1 MIIKDITKINFPS
14 NLLKGKTIVISG
26 SGSGIGRQV
35 AKSFSK
41 FGADL
46 ILFSKSEEKL
56 ESLFDELN
64 KDYSNNDI
72 IQPLDLETAEEK
84 DYEKIFR
91 AIRDD
96 YPKIDGLI
104 NNAGILGEK
113 KSLEQYSYV
122 SWKNVL
128 KVNLDASFLM
138 TKSLMPLLRK
148 SDNSSIIFTSSGVGR
163 KGRAYWG
170 AYSISKFATEAM
182 MQILSEELQ
191 NTSRVRVN
199 CINPGAVRTKMRES
213 AYPAENPKKNP
224 PPIEIIEAYLY
235 LMSDMSLEINGQSID
250 AQEH

>member
-64 KDYSNNDI
+64 KDYSNNVI

-163 KGRAYWG
+163 KGKAYWG

-182 MQILSEELQ
+182 MQILSQELQ

-224 PPIEIIEAYLY
+224 PPIEIVEAYLY

>member
-64 KDYSNNDI
+64 KDYSNNVI

>member
-64 KDYSNNDI
+64 KDYSNNVI

-91 AIRDD
+91 AISDD
-96 YPKIDGLI
+96 YPKIDGLL